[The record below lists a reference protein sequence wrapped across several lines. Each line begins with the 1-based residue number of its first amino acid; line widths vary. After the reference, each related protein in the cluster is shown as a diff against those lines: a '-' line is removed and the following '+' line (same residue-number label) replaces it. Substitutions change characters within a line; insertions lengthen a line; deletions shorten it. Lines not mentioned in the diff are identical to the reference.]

1 MAYFYYNKTF
11 HPLFIILLIKST
23 TVLWMDLQHGSLKT
37 KAKDRDPVIKKS
49 RVNLK

>member
-1 MAYFYYNKTF
+1 MTYFYYNKIF
-11 HPLFIILLIKST
+11 QPFFIISLIKFT
-23 TVLWMDLQHGSLKT
+23 TVLWMDLELGSLKT